1 MQNQPARGNFNN
13 FLDQQNHQQARGNE
27 HSFNSVI
34 PLPENK
40 DALQKEIRFNM
51 DYCKANKLNQTAKWL
66 GELLVTLKS
75 SSPQDK
81 EKQLNQKP

>member
-1 MQNQPARGNFNN
+1 M
-13 FLDQQNHQQARGNE
+13 
-27 HSFNSVI
+27 I

-40 DALQKEIRFNM
+40 EALQKEIRFNM